1 MTPLT
6 HGSFQID
13 LGIQKEEKSQ
23 SFRVSII
30 LIEKPD
36 KLCNESNRQKLFV
49 NINVKVLN

>member
-1 MTPLT
+1 MKPLT

-30 LIEKPD
+30 SIEKPD
-36 KLCNESNRQKLFV
+36 KLCHESNRQ
-49 NINVKVLN
+49 NSQIDICEYQC